1 MNKMHVVDE
10 EIEQEDEE
18 EKIPLDMKLTI
29 CQN

>member
-18 EKIPLDMKLTI
+18 EKIPLDMKLTN